1 VTNVTPTVIG
11 GNVTSVTPLPI
22 HGTHVTTVTHS
33 PTHRDVTNVTLG
45 NVTNVTLG
53 NVTNDTFH
61 VEHAIDSEGGSHV
74 IVRVSGQ
81 PHRQTRSIT
90 WHTSSE

>member
-45 NVTNVTLG
+45 NVTNVT
-53 NVTNDTFH
+53 FH
-61 VEHAIDSEGGSHV
+61 VEHALDSEGGSHV